1 MTFALFVCFVF
12 PGSVRRVQAAHSVM
26 WEQSFMAAQHSPIL
40 EPATL
45 KVMEPLYNADVAIT
59 NLMIVLVSRGC
70 ASMRRVELRFR
81 ALFVAA
87 RGVCSRGWLW
97 VRPGHR
103 VGVLLLSCCVNSW
116 DD

>member
-1 MTFALFVCFVF
+1 
-12 PGSVRRVQAAHSVM
+12 
-26 WEQSFMAAQHSPIL
+26 MAAQHSPIV

-81 ALFVAA
+81 ALFGAA
-87 RGVCSRGWLW
+87 RS
-97 VRPGHR
+97 
-103 VGVLLLSCCVNSW
+103 VLHGGGYGCGLGIVSACCFCHVA
-116 DD
+116 